1 MLAFANMLI
10 FLLYADLFFKIPLCM
25 YVCSPHCYNSGN
37 LRGNPGKLVN
47 YCLTSL
53 KTQEKMLN
61 GGISDTSIKRTRLQ
75 SGRFHKADTPAKLT
89 RLQSGHA
96 CKADTPAKRTRLQ
109 SGHACKADTPAQRTR
124 LHSGHACT
132 AALIMAANSGKRL
145 VIDIK
150 LKYYF
155 NDLSKFRPN
164 FTISI
169 FYPFLN
175 GVNLG
180 VNLCVAFIM
189 E

>member
-1 MLAFANMLI
+1 M
-10 FLLYADLFFKIPLCM
+10 
-25 YVCSPHCYNSGN
+25 
-37 LRGNPGKLVN
+37 
-47 YCLTSL
+47 
-53 KTQEKMLN
+53 
-61 GGISDTSIKRTRLQ
+61 
-75 SGRFHKADTPAKLT
+75 
-89 RLQSGHA
+89 QSGHA
-96 CKADTPAKRTRLQ
+96 CK
-109 SGHACKADTPAQRTR
+109 
-124 LHSGHACT
+124 
-132 AALIMAANSGKRL
+132 AALIMAANSDKRL